1 MKTRALLGKW
11 QNIYVETRYQYDNIS
26 YLDVFLFFSV
36 LVLLNNNENKKDPNI
51 MHAHIKSQWSV
62 ENSFKKKKKWSV
74 EKFYFSQCQSHV
86 RHHHRCHLIASQFPV
101 FNVVLDIIDIV
112 DFGDE
117 RGELPR
123 VENPCIILLYTE
135 RK

>member
-36 LVLLNNNENKKDPNI
+36 LVLLNNNENKNDPNI

-62 ENSFKKKKKWSV
+62 ENSFKIKIKNISR
-74 EKFYFSQCQSHV
+74 E
-86 RHHHRCHLIASQFPV
+86 
-101 FNVVLDIIDIV
+101 VLLLTKHII
-112 DFGDE
+112 
-117 RGELPR
+117 
-123 VENPCIILLYTE
+123 Y
-135 RK
+135 